1 MRGQC
6 GLAKMAQCLN
16 YSNSP
21 VGGTIISLSIS
32 LTANK

>member
-1 MRGQC
+1 MRGQR
-6 GLAKMAQCLN
+6 GFAKMAQCLN

-21 VGGTIISLSIS
+21 VGGAIISLSMS